1 GGQSP
6 GQPARLPPEE
16 RFWKRYS
23 PHHEFP
29 LSLSSSFFL
38 HVVILVVLLFGG
50 GFLLWLG
57 LRRVR
62 PGLPVGALV
71 GPGGSGGNPQGIGT
85 NRGDGI
91 IPSGPEAVDKDPVK
105 EILTNPKSEQ
115 LKDPDATRSQIGD
128 LLDQAS
134 GKRLIEEE
142 APLTDQRLDEIL
154 KKLSEKKTQGIVA
167 GRGDGGTGTG
177 GGRGK
182 GEGTGTG
189 GGKGPGQGR
198 PLTDRARA

>member
-1 GGQSP
+1 
-6 GQPARLPPEE
+6 
-16 RFWKRYS
+16 
-23 PHHEFP
+23 
-29 LSLSSSFFL
+29 
-38 HVVILVVLLFGG
+38 
-50 GFLLWLG
+50 
-57 LRRVR
+57 
-62 PGLPVGALV
+62 
-71 GPGGSGGNPQGIGT
+71 
-85 NRGDGI
+85 
-91 IPSGPEAVDKDPVK
+91 K

-189 GGKGPGQGR
+189 DAKGPGQGR
-198 PLTDRARA
+198 PLTQRERRQARWTISFGRIQGEEYARRLSSLGAVLAVPGSGGKYLIIRDLTERPARPQ